1 MRLYSF
7 VAGNYLSN
15 LQKGI
20 QTAHGVSE
28 LFSVYHGDSEQ
39 KNKLVYW
46 ANNAKT
52 IIVLNA
58 FNHQGVVDTYDKL
71 VGLAGKLEL
80 PITIFNEDGVSM
92 NNMATCTAIVV
103 PRHLYDVKKKFNSV
117 QYNSIK
123 PPESYEYVY
132 VHEDENGTQI
142 NTYEGGMVE
151 YEFIEI
157 LKSYPLA

>member
-1 MRLYSF
+1 MRLYAF

-20 QTAHGVSE
+20 QTAHCVSE
-28 LFSVYHGDSEQ
+28 LFSVYHNVSEQ
-39 KNKLVYW
+39 RNKLV
-46 ANNAKT
+46 NAKT

-71 VGLAGKLEL
+71 AGLAGKLEL

-92 NNMATCTAIVV
+92 NNMATCVTIVV

-132 VHEDENGTQI
+132 VHEDENGTLL
-142 NTYEGGMVE
+142 NTYEGGMIE

>member
-39 KNKLVYW
+39 KNKLDCW
-46 ANNAKT
+46 AKNAKT

-58 FNHQGVVDTYDKL
+58 FNHQGVLDVYDKL
-71 VGLAGKLEL
+71 EGLARKLEL

-103 PRHLYDVKKKFNSV
+103 PTHLYDVKKKFKPVYSAIN
-117 QYNSIK
+117 
-123 PPESYEYVY
+123 PPEAPEYVY
-132 VHEDENGTQI
+132 VHEDENGTPI
-142 NTYEGGMVE
+142 NTYEGGTIE